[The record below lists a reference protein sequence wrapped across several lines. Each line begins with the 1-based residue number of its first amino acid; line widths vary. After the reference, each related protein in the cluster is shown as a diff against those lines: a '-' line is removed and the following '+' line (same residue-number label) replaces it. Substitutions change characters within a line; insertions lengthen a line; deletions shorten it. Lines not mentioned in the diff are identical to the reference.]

1 MLKQTKIQQNKKVTQ
16 WPRGRTGFSLFENRN
31 KAFIAAG
38 KLFEGSVADRFR
50 EIGWGQTLQGL
61 VNSWENFK

>member
-1 MLKQTKIQQNKKVTQ
+1 MLKQTKIQQNKKGTQ
-16 WPRGRTGFSLFENRN
+16 LPRGRTGFSLFENRN

-50 EIGWGQTLQGL
+50 EIG
-61 VNSWENFK
+61 